1 MNLKI
6 CQQKLPKLNEKRK
19 TMNRISKNCGP
30 VVKTVALCI
39 MDIPKGE
46 EREKETEKKTDV
58 VIIMAVSFP
67 KLVTDTKPQIQNLR

>member
-1 MNLKI
+1 
-6 CQQKLPKLNEKRK
+6 
-19 TMNRISKNCGP
+19 
-30 VVKTVALCI
+30 